1 MKMIVVV
8 EAASRIQGKRNLI
21 NMVRDTVDQDLLIEI
36 VSIKDDLVQKTEK
49 EVDLEEGMILKKD
62 NLQSKMD
69 KKLNLK

>member
-1 MKMIVVV
+1 MIVVV